1 MVSVSLLCGP
11 DSTMAL
17 FEDLLHAADGDALG
31 LDALLR
37 ECKVEICKSPR
48 LRRVLVFARGSLD
61 HYVQDREA
69 LLSRLEFT

>member
-1 MVSVSLLCGP
+1 MLLCGP

-37 ECKVEICKSPR
+37 DCKVEICKSPR